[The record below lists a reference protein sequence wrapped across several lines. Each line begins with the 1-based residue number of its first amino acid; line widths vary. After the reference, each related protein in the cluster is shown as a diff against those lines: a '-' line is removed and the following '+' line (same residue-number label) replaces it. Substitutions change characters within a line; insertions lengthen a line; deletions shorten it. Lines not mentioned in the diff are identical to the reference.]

1 MKSEVKLL
9 EKNVK
14 QYSFIAY
21 NDKGEYYTMKLLTDK
36 SLSEKVFSQILNE
49 IVEISQKY
57 KNEE

>member
-1 MKSEVKLL
+1 MSKDLKKE
-9 EKNVK
+9 
-14 QYSFIAY
+14 YSFIAY

-36 SLSEKVFSQILNE
+36 SLSEKVFSKILNE